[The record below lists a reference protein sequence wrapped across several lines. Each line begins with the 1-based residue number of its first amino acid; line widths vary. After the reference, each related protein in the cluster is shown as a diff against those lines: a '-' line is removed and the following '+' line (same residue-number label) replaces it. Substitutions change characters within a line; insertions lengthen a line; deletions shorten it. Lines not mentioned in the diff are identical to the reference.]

1 MTNLARSFGVFCGVA
16 ACSLAPQF
24 AFADGRNGNYL
35 CGQTSHFL
43 FDDGS
48 GTLQPGTVTS
58 AFTLDM
64 TFTQF
69 ATTRRGY
76 DYYKARS
83 DMNAAG
89 LHSNPYYVNSGLSGE
104 MVGLAHVVINPIAA
118 APQELAD
125 AGLYVGNDEVGATGE
140 LDQWDAMSFRVDFL
154 NDALEVMQSYVAEGR
169 ITLLGSSS
177 GTAFLPGVTNTY
189 SFSTIGGPARPLIAL
204 PGSTGTPAALYLQDI
219 TFTTTY
225 VPAPGAI
232 ALLGLGG
239 LLATRR
245 RR

>member
-1 MTNLARSFGVFCGVA
+1 MTNLARSLAIVCGVA

-24 AFADGRNGNYL
+24 AFAEGRNGDYL
-35 CGQTSHFL
+35 CGQTTHFL

-58 AFTLDM
+58 TFTLDS

-69 ATTRRGY
+69 ATSRRGY
-76 DYYKARS
+76 DYYKAQS
-83 DMNAAG
+83 DMSAAG
-89 LHSNPYYVNSGLSGE
+89 TQNNPYFAGNDLSGE

-125 AGLYVGNDEVGATGE
+125 AGLYVGNDATGE
-140 LDQWDAMSFRVDFL
+140 LDQWDGMRFRVDFL
-154 NDALEVMQSYVAEGR
+154 NEALEVMQSYVAEGR

-204 PGSTGTPAALYLQDI
+204 PSSIGPPAALYLQDI
-219 TFTTTY
+219 NFTTTY
-225 VPAPGAI
+225 VPAPGAM
-232 ALLGLGG
+232 AFLAVGG
-239 LLATRR
+239 LIATRR

>member
-1 MTNLARSFGVFCGVA
+1 MTNFARSIAIVCGVA
-16 ACSLAPQF
+16 ACSLTTPLLAE
-24 AFADGRNGNYL
+24 GRNGDYL
-35 CGQTSHFL
+35 CGQTTHFL
-43 FDDGS
+43 YDNGS
-48 GTLQPGTVTS
+48 GELQPGTVTS
-58 AFTLDM
+58 TFTLDS

-69 ATTRRGY
+69 ATSRRGY
-76 DYYKARS
+76 DYYKAQS
-83 DMNAAG
+83 DMSAANTNT
-89 LHSNPYYVNSGLSGE
+89 NPYFQNNELAGE

-125 AGLYVGNDEVGATGE
+125 AGLYVGNDATGE
-140 LDQWDAMSFRVDFL
+140 LDQWDGMSFRVDFL
-154 NDALEVMQSYVAEGR
+154 NDAIEVMQSNIAEGR
-169 ITLLGSSS
+169 ITLMGSSS

-225 VPAPGAI
+225 VPAPGAL
-232 ALLGLGG
+232 ALLGVGG
-239 LLATRR
+239 LIATRR